1 MNKFTKLLLSG
12 ALLVAPS
19 YGSGSTGFQ
28 IDANLDYSA
37 GGTLN
42 VNVNATLE
50 NGKTITLGEDAVGN
64 IKAEK
69 TLTNNGTIEYKVKKD
84 ESGII
89 TGGVFKAEGGVIDQG
104 YDAGK
109 VKGSIK
115 LNEITYSVNEGALLD
130 ENTTNTLADIGS
142 LQKVLFDGYSGGK
155 MSPDLAKYSAPI
167 KYTKDGT
174 TYTFGEN
181 SVNGYG
187 YDNIPVTGDDADA
200 QKADLKKYLEEFG
213 ISATTTSASKTTGNS
228 RIQALAGSTAEEA
241 ILIPDDID
249 NGNDVIIEMAAE
261 NKTISGNLHNTGQN
275 DTIKFTKPAEGDAGL
290 LTLSGN
296 NSYLKNIVEFGALN
310 AGVPVKFDGLN
321 SIPGKN
327 VNCYGDVS
335 TGDSGANLPATATLT
350 IKGDRISGQINASA
364 NSTINIGAPLP

>member
-69 TLTNNGTIEYKVKKD
+69 TLTNNGIIEYKVKD

-104 YDAGK
+104 YAAGK

-115 LNEITYSVNEGALLD
+115 LNEITYSVKEGALLD
-130 ENTTNTLADIGS
+130 ENTTDTLTGIGS
-142 LQKVLFDGYSGGK
+142 VQKVLFDGYSGGK

-167 KYTKDGT
+167 KYTKEGT
-174 TYTFGEN
+174 TYTFGE
-181 SVNGYG
+181 SSSTGI
-187 YDNIPVTGDDADA
+187 IPDKIKVTTENDTT
-200 QKADLKKYLEEFG
+200 QFEEYLSEFG

-228 RIQALAGSTAEEA
+228 RIEALAKSTGEEA

-249 NGNDVIIEMAAE
+249 DENTVTIKMATDPQE
-261 NKTISGNLHNTGQN
+261 IRGNLHNTNQSE
-275 DTIKFTKPAEGDAGL
+275 TIIFTKPADKTAGL

-296 NSYLKNIVEFGALN
+296 NSKLMKTVEFGALN
-310 AGVPVKFDGLN
+310 AGVPVKFGGLN
-321 SIPGKN
+321 SIPVGT

-335 TGDSGANLPATATLT
+335 TGDSGANLPGGAILT
-350 IKGDRISGQINASA
+350 IKGNSISSGQINASSG
-364 NSTINIGAPLP
+364 STINIGE

>member
-50 NGKTITLGEDAVGN
+50 NGKTITLGEGAVGN

-69 TLTNNGTIEYKVKKD
+69 TLTNNGIIEYALTSTNEGSKK
-84 ESGII
+84 GI
-89 TGGVFKAEGGVIDQG
+89 FLPEGGVIDQG
-104 YDAGK
+104 YAAGK

-115 LNEITYSVNEGALLD
+115 LNEITYSVKEGALLD
-130 ENTTNTLADIGS
+130 ENTTNTLTGIGS
-142 LQKVLFDGYSGGK
+142 VQRKLYDGYSEGK
-155 MSPDLAKYSAPI
+155 MTPDLAKYSAPI
-167 KYTKDGT
+167 KYTKDDT
-174 TYTFGEN
+174 TYTFGKQSSKNIIPDRIKVTAEN
-181 SVNGYG
+181 
-187 YDNIPVTGDDADA
+187 DTT
-200 QKADLKKYLEEFG
+200 QFEEYLSEFG

-228 RIQALAGSTAEEA
+228 RIEALAQSTGEEA

-249 NGNDVIIEMAAE
+249 EEGTVKIEMAE
-261 NKTISGNLHNTGQN
+261 EDKTINGNLHNTNQRE
-275 DTIKFTKPAEGDAGL
+275 TIKFTKPAEDKNAGL

-296 NSYLKNIVEFGALN
+296 NSYLKNVEFGALN
-310 AGVPVKFDGLN
+310 AGVPVNFSGLN
-321 SIPGKN
+321 SIPGGT

-335 TGDSGANLPATATLT
+335 TVDSGANLPESATLN
-350 IKGDRISGQINASA
+350 IRGDKISGKIKASA
-364 NSTINIGAPLP
+364 NSTISIGE

>member
-19 YGSGSTGFQ
+19 YGSELTNFA
-28 IDANLDYSA
+28 INANLDYSA

-50 NGKTITLGEDAVGN
+50 NGKTITLGEGAVGN

-69 TLTNNGTIEYKVKKD
+69 TLTNNGIIKYNVKED
-84 ESGII
+84 AE
-89 TGGVFKAEGGVIDQG
+89 TVTGVFKAGAGVIDQG
-104 YDAGK
+104 YDAGN
-109 VKGSIK
+109 VKGSIELTK
-115 LNEITYSVNEGALLD
+115 IEYSVTNGAILD
-130 ENTTNTLADIGS
+130 ENTTDTLTGIGS
-142 LQKVLFDGYSGGK
+142 VQRKLYDGYNGGE
-155 MSPDLAKYSAPI
+155 MTPDLAVLSAPI
-167 KYTKDGT
+167 KYTKDDT
-174 TYTFGEN
+174 TYTFGKQSSKGIIPDRIKVTAEN
-181 SVNGYG
+181 
-187 YDNIPVTGDDADA
+187 DTT
-200 QKADLKKYLEEFG
+200 QFEEYLSEFG
-213 ISATTTSASKTTGNS
+213 ISATTTSASKTNGNS
-228 RIQALAGSTAEEA
+228 RIQALAQSTGEEA

-249 NGNDVIIEMAAE
+249 EEDTVKIEMAE
-261 NKTISGNLHNTGQN
+261 EDKTINGNLHNTNQRE
-275 DTIKFTKPAEGDAGL
+275 TIKFTKPAEDKNAGL

-296 NSYLKNIVEFGALN
+296 NSYLKNVEFGALN

-321 SIPGKN
+321 SIPGGT

-335 TGDSGANLPATATLT
+335 TGDSGANLPGGAILT